1 MPARSI
7 AIRTP
12 AATFSTIG
20 SRPMS
25 SGKICS
31 LMA

>member
-1 MPARSI
+1 MPAFSI
-7 AIRTP
+7 ATRTP

-20 SRPMS
+20 TRPMS

-31 LMA
+31 LIA